1 MVLEFLNDLKSK
13 VISKEEFNIIFAM
26 TREDIRFNRTSFNK
40 KTTPEEFIEI
50 CKRCCVALSRCS

>member
-13 VISKEEFNIIFAM
+13 VSKEDFNIIFAM

-50 CKRCCVALSRCS
+50 CKRCYVALSRCS

>member
-13 VISKEEFNIIFAM
+13 VSKEEFNIIFAM

-50 CKRCCVALSRCS
+50 CERCCVALSRCS